1 MSKCINVILHCFV
14 LDIKEKPNLF
24 YDIHLVAEKGKL
36 LLFFLL
42 FVLLILTQIISA
54 NLVYFF
60 ENYQKQS

>member
-24 YDIHLVAEKGKL
+24 YDIHLVAEKGK
-36 LLFFLL
+36 FFLL

-60 ENYQKQS
+60 EIYQKQS

>member
-36 LLFFLL
+36 LLFFLP
-42 FVLLILTQIISA
+42 FVLLILT
-54 NLVYFF
+54 
-60 ENYQKQS
+60 